1 MDDSTTFASNI
12 KMLTNVLYNKQRRE
26 STDLELDPIQF
37 QYMIEEANP
46 ELIGFFSSMVNA
58 IIPKDR
64 SAYNK
69 QEAKK
74 SVVALC
80 YMIAGLRNKFVNQF
94 KIEVGLYLAAS
105 GATWEAI
112 DTLSSFGYSAC
123 AKTVTDFQK
132 KIQTN
137 HTTKIDR
144 HFLEKVLFM
153 YFLLL
158 CIICIIKFLIF
169 YREIACIF
177 IMLMIIITFM

>member
-1 MDDSTTFASNI
+1 
-12 KMLTNVLYNKQRRE
+12 
-26 STDLELDPIQF
+26 
-37 QYMIEEANP
+37 MIEEANP
-46 ELIGFFSSMVNA
+46 ELTGFFSSMINA

-123 AKTVTDFQK
+123 AKAVTDFQK

-137 HTTKIDR
+137 HTTKIDN
-144 HFLEKVLFM
+144 HFLEKVIV
-153 YFLLL
+153 YAILLL
-158 CIICIIKFLIF
+158 YIIKLRSFFFNILGRSLA
-169 YREIACIF
+169 Y
-177 IMLMIIITFM
+177 L

>member
-1 MDDSTTFASNI
+1 
-12 KMLTNVLYNKQRRE
+12 MLTNVLYNKQRRE
-26 STDLELDPIQF
+26 SANLELDPIKF
-37 QYMIEEANP
+37 QHMIEEANP
-46 ELIGFFSSMVNA
+46 ELTGFFSSMVNA

-112 DTLSSFGYSAC
+112 DTLSSLGYSAC
-123 AKTVTDFQK
+123 PKTVIDFQK
-132 KIQTN
+132 KIQKN
-137 HTTKIDR
+137 HITKIDD
-144 HFLEKVLFM
+144 HFLEKVTFYLLFITMYHKINLFM
-153 YFLLL
+153 YILGELSAY
-158 CIICIIKFLIF
+158 I
-169 YREIACIF
+169 
-177 IMLMIIITFM
+177 